1 MKYLDRFLMVAATFL
16 VVSAHAQNQVQPTS
30 TPGLPVLSQGQTD
43 WSVMY
48 PKKSVRSKAFGLK
61 AAPDELPDHVN
72 NIETGFFCPVFNQS
86 GGSCGAA
93 SGVSYMWGYEIN
105 AMRGWQ
111 AEDEA
116 NRFPSHFT
124 WLMSQCNSDEATML
138 HNNGAPSVK
147 TYGGQTYSR
156 YFGLQDVEDPDFGW
170 MQGYDKWWEAMQ
182 WRAESK
188 NEFPVDVSDE
198 AGRQAVKRWL
208 YNHNGDTDG
217 FHAGGICN
225 VGLAAGPFIG
235 KIEKTAVNE
244 ALGLVG
250 FSCVKAW
257 NHQYNHAMT
266 IVGYDDRIE
275 FDLDSNGVFGEKDKD
290 EVGAW
295 LMVNS
300 WGQGWATGGFIYCP
314 YKYGGPLQPWEPD
327 RWFKPGFY
335 KVRRYYRPLR
345 TFKIRMNYS
354 KRSEICLGAGVS
366 RDTTAT
372 EPEETLLMD
381 HFKYAGNGAND
392 GTDPDVPMLGRW
404 ADGMHYE
411 PMEFGYDIT
420 DLTVDYDRTRP
431 LKYFFFIDS
440 KKTANGEGNIYNV
453 SLIDYETQREGV
465 EIPFHID
472 TVQVL
477 NGGKTTMI
485 SVIVKGEQLYK
496 PLNAAIADKTLSW
509 QQPQPSSLTLNGYYI
524 YANNELI
531 DSTAANVSTYNLVTT
546 DGLDYSVAAVY
557 LNRAGERC
565 ASEKTTAVRPYVA
578 ESKENNDVVRLN
590 KGGFVIPRLFLR
602 AYSQATIE
610 WWMKPITLI
619 NWNQQVGPGWGR
631 FLFHAKSNGGV
642 SFGWNSPSGQRYDG
656 STSFLSTGKWT
667 HMAITVDQHVMTLY
681 VNGMKKASVTCKD
694 YSGLSAFG
702 DLDFGDNYYYM
713 NADIDEVRVWS
724 TCRSAGDLFRNKD
737 MEIANPSAQKDL
749 MAYFKMD
756 TFEEDG
762 VVKLRDCAHGH
773 HALFKVDNA
782 WQSRVDNSILKGSQK
797 LAPFFDIE
805 AGVHYAGVPVHFS
818 SKHNLSVVGWQW
830 QVDGLDGASLPQA
843 PDVDIIFP
851 QAGEYA
857 VKLTQTDADGNVED
871 TLRTLTIMA
880 APQPVAD
887 FEVTEG
893 HLSAGH
899 QFSFVNQS
907 QGDGYTFRWTLPGAR
922 EEAMQ
927 STHATA
933 IYEVPGTYDVTLTML
948 SATGDAVAS
957 VTKQVTVTASKPEAA
972 FDVPVPA
979 LVRGGKAY
987 LVDQSKY
994 APDEWMWL
1002 VKTGDHYYSM
1012 SGGGSQEFVPTVP
1025 GVYDVTLTVKNAA
1038 GKSTAVQSSA
1048 LIVTNEDSGNG
1059 LNFGGNGQLLSFDNP
1074 LGTTRGF
1081 TIDWWM
1087 MPRKTEGAFSLA
1099 SNDGQLN
1106 ITTDAD
1112 GIVTFVLGARTMK
1125 SETDYVI
1132 AKEWHHYSVVYTLG
1146 KVTFYRD
1153 GVAVGAA
1160 VGSTNSKSFTFD
1172 GPFVVGSAT
1181 GGMNTMIDEF
1191 RIYARS
1197 LPASS
1202 VKHYCNSPIAN
1213 VDSVETADKLVL
1225 YYNFNHITGNAIDLC
1240 SGGRDG
1246 VRTGFGPDGDAWAS
1260 SLGVF
1265 SLNFD
1270 APVTPEDVT
1279 ADYMTNYRAPFY
1291 HTSKRINSKNT
1302 RFIQLETDTERS
1314 GWKVANHVV
1323 TDTIITGVSTDANY
1337 NYAMHSSTGWYSF
1350 AERLSNHLVYQ
1361 TVELPE
1367 GVYRFQAT
1375 VQSSLNPGTCYLTA
1389 TEGDELISVI
1399 DIENTLAYAS
1409 LANANAIDFYVPRT
1423 MNISLG
1429 LNINQSS
1436 ASELRITSFKLQ
1448 RIPVEVVSGISSPRS
1463 SAAFSVQ
1470 PVVGGLRITTPALQR
1485 VSVYTTQGLCL
1496 WAGPVS
1502 GSRLVVLPKG
1512 IYIVNGQ
1519 KVAVTN

>member
-1 MKYLDRFLMVAATFL
+1 MKYSVRILMISIAWLAL
-16 VVSAHAQNQVQPTS
+16 SAQAQNETYPTS
-30 TPGLPVLSQGQTD
+30 TPGLPVLSQGQPD
-43 WSVMY
+43 WSMMY
-48 PKKSVRSKAFGLK
+48 PKKSVRSKALGKK
-61 AAPDELPDHVN
+61 ASPDELPDHVN

-188 NEFPVDVSDE
+188 NEFPIGTGTE
-198 AGRQAVKRWL
+198 EGRQAVKRWL

-235 KIEKTAVNE
+235 KIEDTETNRAI
-244 ALGLVG
+244 GLVG

-314 YKYGGPLQPWEPD
+314 YKYGGPLQPWEIG
-327 RWFKPGFY
+327 WFKPGFY
-335 KVRRYYRPLR
+335 KVRRHYRPLR

-381 HFKYAGNGAND
+381 HFKYAGNGSAD

-431 LKYFFFIDS
+431 LKYFFFINS

-496 PLNAAIADKTLSW
+496 PLNATITDKTLSW
-509 QQPQPSSLTLNGYYI
+509 QQPQASSLQLNGYYI
-524 YANNELI
+524 YANGELI
-531 DSTAANVSTYNLVTT
+531 DSTTANTYGLVTT

-565 ASEKTTAVRPYVA
+565 ASEQTAAMRPYVA
-578 ESKENNDVVRLN
+578 ESQENNDVLRLTN
-590 KGGFVIPRLFLR
+590 GGFVIPRLFLR

-610 WWMKPITLI
+610 WWMKPITLV
-619 NWNQQVGPGWGR
+619 NWNQQIGPGWGR

-642 SFGWNSPSGQRYDG
+642 SFGWNSKSGQRYDG
-656 STSFLSTGKWT
+656 SNSYLSLGKWH

-681 VNGMKKASVTCKD
+681 VNGMKKASVTCND
-694 YSGLSAFG
+694 YSGFPAFG

-713 NADIDEVRVWS
+713 NAVLDEVRVWS
-724 TCRSAGDLFRNKD
+724 TCRSAGDIYRNKD
-737 MEIANPSAQKDL
+737 FEISNPSAQQGL

-756 TFEEDG
+756 TFVEDG

-773 HALFKVDNA
+773 HALFKIDNA
-782 WQSRVDNSILKGSQK
+782 WQSQVDNTILKGSQK
-797 LAPFFDIE
+797 LTPFFEIDQN
-805 AGVHYAGVPVHFS
+805 VHYAGVPVQLN

-830 QVDGLDGASLPQA
+830 NIDGPAKPSVPSN
-843 PDVDIIFP
+843 PNVNVIFP
-851 QAGEYA
+851 TAGEYA
-857 VKLTQTDADGNVED
+857 VTLTQTDAAGNVAD
-871 TLRTLTIMA
+871 TTRVVVVEA
-880 APQPVAD
+880 APQAKAD
-887 FEVTEG
+887 FEMTENR
-893 HLSAGH
+893 LSAGH
-899 QFSFVNQS
+899 QFNFVNCS
-907 QGDGYTFRWTLPGAR
+907 QGDGYTFRWSLTGAN
-922 EEAMQ
+922 EETMN

-933 IYEVPGTYDVTLTML
+933 VYEVPGTYDVTLTML
-948 SATGDAVAS
+948 SAEGKEVAA
-957 VTKQVTVTASKPEAA
+957 VTKQVTVVPAKPEAA
-972 FDVPVPA
+972 FDVPVPT

-987 LVDQSKY
+987 LVDNSKY
-994 APDEWMWL
+994 APTEWSWL
-1002 VKTGDHYYSM
+1002 VRTGDHYYAL

-1025 GVYDVTLTVKNAA
+1025 GVYDVSLTVKNDA
-1038 GKSTAVQSSA
+1038 GKSTAKQGSA
-1048 LIVTNEDSGNG
+1048 IIVTNEDSGNG
-1059 LNFGGNGQLLSFDNP
+1059 LNFGGDGQMLAFESP
-1074 LGTTRGF
+1074 LTTTRVF

-1087 MPRKTEGAFSLA
+1087 MPRKTEGAFSL
-1099 SNDGQLN
+1099 SSEDGQLS
-1106 ITTDAD
+1106 
-1112 GIVTFVLGARTMK
+1112 IVTESDGTMLFKLGKNTVRSDK
-1125 SETDYVI
+1125 EYVI
-1132 AKEWHHYSVVYTLG
+1132 DKEWHHYSVVYSLG

-1153 GVAVGAA
+1153 GVAVGTTT
-1160 VGSTNSKSFTFD
+1160 GTTNSSAITFNGD
-1172 GPFVVGSAT
+1172 FIIGSAT
-1181 GGMNTMIDEF
+1181 NGMNTMIDEF
-1191 RIYARS
+1191 RIYNRS
-1197 LPASS
+1197 LTAGS
-1202 VKHYCNSPIAN
+1202 VKNLCNNSISN
-1213 VDSVETADKLVL
+1213 VDSLETAEKLVL

-1240 SGGRDG
+1240 SGHRDG

-1265 SLNFD
+1265 SLNFES
-1270 APVTPEDVT
+1270 PVTPEDVT
-1279 ADYMTNYRAPFY
+1279 ATYMTNYRAPFY
-1291 HTSKRINSKNT
+1291 HTNKHVNSHYT
-1302 RFIQLETDTERS
+1302 RYVELETGTERS
-1314 GWKVANHVV
+1314 GWKIENRVV
-1323 TDTIITGVSTDANY
+1323 TDTITTGVSTDANH
-1337 NYAMHSSTGWYSF
+1337 NYAMHSATGWYDFS
-1350 AERLSNHLVYQ
+1350 ERLSNHLVYQ

-1367 GVYRFQAT
+1367 GIYRFSAV

-1389 TEGDELISVI
+1389 TEGDQLTSVI
-1399 DIENTLAYAS
+1399 DIENALAYAS
-1409 LANANAIDFYVPRT
+1409 LGNASSIDFYVPQRE
-1423 MNISLG
+1423 NISIG

-1436 ASELRITSFKLQ
+1436 AAELRITSFKLE
-1448 RIPVEVVSGISSPRS
+1448 RLPVEIIEGIKPQRTD
-1463 SAAFSVQ
+1463 ATTLTAT
-1470 PVVGGLRITTPALQR
+1470 PVAGGLRLASPVMQR
-1485 VSVYTTQGLCL
+1485 VAIHSTQGICL
-1496 WAGPVS
+1496 WTGIVS
-1502 GSRLVVLPKG
+1502 GTRLVVLPKG
-1512 IYIVNGQ
+1512 IYVVNGQ
-1519 KVAVTN
+1519 KLAVTK